1 MESFSTASNFT
12 SATLEVK
19 IYCVA
24 SAAANE
30 GNVTITAIHQG
41 TPSLNEAYYR
51 FGYRNSS
58 LYLQKFN
65 GAFTTLGTGAAL
77 DETALTL
84 PGWNTFK
91 IKLTG
96 ASEIRCYVNDQ
107 AASFSPVNDTD
118 ALIDTAI
125 QIGVICLNGVSFGPI
140 LADDFVQTIVS
151 EDVSSVSDWTLY

>member
-77 DETALTL
+77 DALPKSAAMST
-84 PGWNTFK
+84 
-91 IKLTG
+91 
-96 ASEIRCYVNDQ
+96 IRRPLSRRSTTQ
-107 AASFSPVNDTD
+107 MR
-118 ALIDTAI
+118 
-125 QIGVICLNGVSFGPI
+125 
-140 LADDFVQTIVS
+140 
-151 EDVSSVSDWTLY
+151 